1 MGTWASLAWGH
12 RDALNRKP
20 GRTALYPPVG
30 SLNCDSSWMFECTEK
45 EGERGQKVP
54 DSRCFCPCPQGA
66 ACRLS
71 KDLLQR
77 HEDRLLSHPESGSE
91 GSHRGHRGS
100 LLPLR
105 PEYPALLSWELSS
118 DSS

>member
-54 DSRCFCPCPQGA
+54 DSRCFCPCPQPA
-66 ACRLS
+66 DS
-71 KDLLQR
+71 QR
-77 HEDRLLSHPESGSE
+77 TCYRDMRT
-91 GSHRGHRGS
+91 
-100 LLPLR
+100 
-105 PEYPALLSWELSS
+105 
-118 DSS
+118 DSSPTQRVGVKAFTEVTEVVFYL